1 MPSLDVPSCNLWLWL
16 IRVCLTSPQL
26 LDLSLFYCSLYM
38 VTGPLFTCASLSL
51 LASPHGHVSQHP
63 SILATICWALPAVP
77 MSPLTCKHKLTQ
89 RWRLLST
96 KIFPSAA
103 GHSSWCSPIYGLYW
117 TLRTGFSCR
126 GPLGPLQLPSAPM
139 CWGYS
144 APDSELCVSPLWT
157 SWDFYLPGP
166 HVSRGP
172 FGLEFCHSV
181 CNSLPQIQYHL
192 QIWGYTLSSFRVLM
206 TKFSGT
212 DPSIDPWAI
221 ALISS

>member
-1 MPSLDVPSCNLWLWL
+1 MLEGASGGYLIQFPPQRTIASTRLDGPRFCPSDLGHLQGCCCCHLPRHQFQTCTNFLRKIFLLMPSLDVPSCNLWLWL

-103 GHSSWCSPIYGLYW
+103 GHSSWCSPIYGLY
-117 TLRTGFSCR
+117 
-126 GPLGPLQLPSAPM
+126 
-139 CWGYS
+139 
-144 APDSELCVSPLWT
+144 
-157 SWDFYLPGP
+157 
-166 HVSRGP
+166 
-172 FGLEFCHSV
+172 
-181 CNSLPQIQYHL
+181 
-192 QIWGYTLSSFRVLM
+192 
-206 TKFSGT
+206 
-212 DPSIDPWAI
+212 
-221 ALISS
+221 